1 MNAKNLSF
9 NNFNSNNIFHL
20 NEEKE
25 INNKLENIIKIEGD
39 EIKIN
44 LTEDETDVGEFP
56 LLNNDKCDECGK
68 DLTLNEKQ
76 ISELFKESLDYKKYC
91 LTHNKFICLEC
102 SKLIFGNYIIFQDKC
117 FHNECI
123 KCYNCKKMFNQ
134 NDGYVS
140 NEDKIFH
147 AECKDEFLKRIQI
160 ETVEDEKCRIDEM
173 EKYEADLSND
183 RSTYFI

>member
-56 LLNNDKCDECGK
+56 LLIDYKCDECGK
-68 DLTLNEKQ
+68 DLTNNEKQ
-76 ISELFKESLDYKKYC
+76 ICELYKESLKQKNIVQIIINLYV
-91 LTHNKFICLEC
+91 LNVI
-102 SKLIFGNYIIFQDKC
+102 NY
-117 FHNECI
+117 
-123 KCYNCKKMFNQ
+123 
-134 NDGYVS
+134 
-140 NEDKIFH
+140 
-147 AECKDEFLKRIQI
+147 L
-160 ETVEDEKCRIDEM
+160 
-173 EKYEADLSND
+173 
-183 RSTYFI
+183 